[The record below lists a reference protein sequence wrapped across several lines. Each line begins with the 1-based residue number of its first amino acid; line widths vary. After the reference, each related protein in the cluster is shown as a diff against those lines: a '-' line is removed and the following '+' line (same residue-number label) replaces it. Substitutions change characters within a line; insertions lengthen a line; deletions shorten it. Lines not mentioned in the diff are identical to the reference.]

1 MVSSSTAVE
10 GVNIAR
16 SNTSQSVSSR
26 PVLGRRP
33 AWLKNRRRVNT
44 RNPSAVS
51 SMQRNVTAIDKN
63 NSSLDSAIRHLG
75 TVGRGNSRRT
85 CKAQPCMA
93 TCQKKNIPALTGD
106 IHLCP
111 PPLATHLHLRLM
123 QLREPW
129 AECSERAAAAEL
141 CQSLI
146 LRSLCTCTTVHCRA
160 PGYEQP

>member
-33 AWLKNRRRVNT
+33 AWLKNRRRANT

-51 SMQRNVTAIDKN
+51 SMQRNVTAIDKK

-75 TVGRGNSRRT
+75 TVGRVNSRRT

-93 TCQKKNIPALTGD
+93 TCQNFFSCSDGGGHSPMSPPSGYAPVGEQ
-106 IHLCP
+106 CP
-111 PPLATHLHLRLM
+111 SSM
-123 QLREPW
+123 Q
-129 AECSERAAAAEL
+129 A
-141 CQSLI
+141 
-146 LRSLCTCTTVHCRA
+146 
-160 PGYEQP
+160 Y

>member
-1 MVSSSTAVE
+1 MVSSSTAVG

-93 TCQKKNIPALTGD
+93 TCQKNIPALTGGHSPMSPSGYAPAPEAD
-106 IHLCP
+106 
-111 PPLATHLHLRLM
+111 A
-123 QLREPW
+123 
-129 AECSERAAAAEL
+129 AERAL
-141 CQSLI
+141 
-146 LRSLCTCTTVHCRA
+146 
-160 PGYEQP
+160 G

>member
-33 AWLKNRRRVNT
+33 AWLKNRRRANT

-51 SMQRNVTAIDKN
+51 SMQRNVTAIDKK
-63 NSSLDSAIRHLG
+63 NSSPDSVIRHLG

-93 TCQKKNIPALTGD
+93 TCQKIFLLWRGD

-111 PPLATHLHLRLM
+111 PLWLRACL
-123 QLREPW
+123 QLRSRCLHASPRNRRHSSPPPAVKAW
-129 AECSERAAAAEL
+129 SRH
-141 CQSLI
+141 QSLCFR
-146 LRSLCTCTTVHCRA
+146 LKSLTFERRCRR
-160 PGYEQP
+160 